1 MADAEDVH
9 DHPGPGQYVEIA
21 GILALLT
28 TVEVGIYVF
37 REGIPY
43 AAIVTA
49 LLVLTA
55 IKFTLVGL
63 WFMHLRFDHRLFRRL
78 FFTGMM
84 LAAGV
89 FAVVLANF
97 YLKPETGF

>member
-1 MADAEDVH
+1 MAEIEQEH
-9 DHPGPGQYVEIA
+9 THPGPGQYVEIA

-37 REGIPY
+37 RGTIPY
-43 AAIVTA
+43 GAIVTTLLIITA
-49 LLVLTA
+49 L
-55 IKFTLVGL
+55 KFMLVGL
-63 WFMHLRFDHRLFRRL
+63 WFMHLRFDHRMFRRL
-78 FFTGMM
+78 FFAGLV

-97 YLKPETGF
+97 YLKPEPGF

>member
-1 MADAEDVH
+1 MAEVEEEH
-9 DHPGPGQYVEIA
+9 VHPGPGQYVEIA
-21 GILALLT
+21 AILALLT
-28 TVEVGIYVF
+28 TIEVGIYVF

-43 AAIVTA
+43 GVIVTT

-55 IKFTLVGL
+55 VKFTLVGL
-63 WFMHLRFDHRLFRRL
+63 WFMHLRFDHKLFRRL
-78 FFTGMM
+78 FFTGMA
-84 LAAGV
+84 LAAGI